1 MRKIVKLLI
10 CIAVLSA
17 LAIILTAC
25 RGQDTPTGKAGGTG
39 SMTVVTSFYPVYIA
53 TINIT
58 RDVPGVNV
66 INMIQTST
74 GCLHDYQLKP
84 DDIKTLAEAQVFVIN
99 GAGAEAFID
108 KLTSQLP
115 GLKIIDASIGIPLI
129 EETGHLNGSRGH
141 ESYNPHVWVSISN
154 AIKQVENI
162 QRQLSEIDPENAR
175 KYRLNAE
182 KYIAKLKAL
191 KSRMHQALDSAKNR
205 DIITFHEAFAY
216 FAGEFN
222 LNVVAV
228 IEREPGSQPSAS
240 ELGKTIE
247 VVKSKKIKAIFAEP
261 QYPSLA
267 AETVAREANAKVYYL
282 DPAVSGAM
290 EPDAYINIM
299 EENMKILKEALN

>member
-1 MRKIVKLLI
+1 MHRIVTLLKIALI
-10 CIAVLSA
+10 CVFG
-17 LAIILTAC
+17 IILTAC
-25 RGQDTPTGKAGGTG
+25 QGQDLFAEKTGNTG

-66 INMIQTST
+66 INMTHTST

-99 GAGAEAFID
+99 GAGAESFID
-108 KLTSQLP
+108 KVTSQLP
-115 GLKIIDASIGIPLI
+115 DLIIVDASIGIPLI
-129 EETGHLNGSRGH
+129 EESGHLKESHGY

-154 AIKQVENI
+154 AIEQVKNI
-162 QRQLSEIDPENAR
+162 ERQLSRIDPENAG
-175 KYRLNAE
+175 KYSMNAE
-182 KYIAKLKAL
+182 VYIKKLEAL
-191 KSRMHQALDSAKNR
+191 KSRMHQALDTVKNKE
-205 DIITFHEAFAY
+205 IITFHEAFAY
-216 FAGEFN
+216 FADEFK

-228 IEREPGSQPSAS
+228 IEREPGSQPSAA
-240 ELGKTIE
+240 ELSKAIE
-247 VVKSKKIKAIFAEP
+247 VAKNKNIKAIFAEP

-290 EPDAYINIM
+290 DPDAYINIM
-299 EENMKILKEALN
+299 EANMKILKEALN